1 LPSSDR
7 FITRQHHPAFPESY
21 NVTFR
26 SYSVLAAL
34 ATLALTTTMAGT
46 ALAQNPAPAVTPAPP
61 VVVTTP
67 AAPAAAVPM
76 TEKPA
81 ATAVKVPAAPA
92 APVQAAPM
100 LTEKPMAARSS
111 MEDSGLAAVYS
122 DKLHGRKTASG
133 KRYDR
138 NGLTAAHKTLPFGTK
153 VRVINVKNKRSVVL
167 TITDRGPVQPDRV
180 LDITPRA
187 AKALGIHPRGMGSVT
202 MTVISKR

>member
-1 LPSSDR
+1 M
-7 FITRQHHPAFPESY
+7 
-21 NVTFR
+21 TFR
-26 SYSVLAAL
+26 SSSALAAL
-34 ATLALTTTMAGT
+34 ATLALTTTLAGT
-46 ALAQNPAPAVTPAPP
+46 ALAQSPAPAVTPAPP

-81 ATAVKVPAAPA
+81 GTAVKVPAATAPA

-100 LTEKPMAARSS
+100 ITEKPMAARSS

-153 VRVINVKNKRSVVL
+153 VRVVNVKNKRSVVL
-167 TITDRGPVQPDRV
+167 TITDRGPVQPERV

-187 AKALGIHPRGMGSVT
+187 AKAIGIHPRGMGNVT